1 MIQDFLDYFQL
12 HGKQFKVENDTF
24 FTEADHFPIING
36 IPRFIPDI
44 SYAGNFALQ
53 WETFSK
59 LQLDSQNKTTDKY
72 DTILTRTQWP
82 PQFFK
87 GKTVL
92 ECGCG
97 AGSDTE
103 ILLSL
108 GCKVVAVD
116 LAASDVAKKNVNDN
130 PNVQFVQASI
140 TDLPLK
146 KKSFDIVYCH
156 RVLQHTPDPEKP
168 LAHILQFVKD
178 DGSVFVHSYAN
189 TFFQRFRWKYFLLP
203 ITRRLRP
210 ETLYN
215 IIRRCSKPL
224 WHFTNLTN
232 KTKIGR
238 AFNWFFVPF
247 ANYRHLPQYNNMS
260 DEDMLEYAILV
271 TFDALGPKHD
281 HPIELSAMRK
291 IASALLNRPFEIIED
306 RTIMLLRTKLV

>member
-1 MIQDFLDYFQL
+1 MTRDFLDYFEL
-12 HGKQFKVENDTF
+12 DKKPFKVKNGYLSAG
-24 FTEADHFPIING
+24 ADRFPIVNG
-36 IPRFIPDI
+36 IPRFTPDV

-53 WETFSK
+53 WERYSK
-59 LQLDSQNKTTDKY
+59 LQLDSHNKTTDKY
-72 DTILTRTQWP
+72 DTILARTQWH
-82 PQFFK
+82 PQLFR

-116 LAASDVAKKNVNDN
+116 LVAGDTAKKIVNDN

-140 TDLPLK
+140 TNLPLR
-146 KKSFDIVYCH
+146 KKSFDIVFCH
-156 RVLQHTPDPEKP
+156 RVLQHTPDPEKT

-210 ETLYN
+210 EILYN
-215 IIRRCSKPL
+215 IIRRYSKLL

-247 ANYRHLPQYNNMS
+247 LNYRYCAKFANIS
-260 DEDMLEYAILV
+260 DEAMLEYAILT
-271 TFDALGPKHD
+271 TFDALGPKYD
-281 HPIELSAMRK
+281 NPIKPSTMRR
-291 IASALLNRPFEIIED
+291 IASASLKRPFEIVEGKMI
-306 RTIMLLRTKLV
+306 TLLRTRLD